1 MTKKRILIVEDE
13 ANMRHMLEV
22 LLGKSGYEVKTAADG
37 KEGMDAI
44 EREQFHF
51 ILCDIKMPRMD
62 GMTFLKSAKEKLID
76 TTIIMMSA
84 YGTVDTAIEAMK
96 LGAYDY
102 ISKPFKTDEVL
113 LTLKKAEERQGLKS
127 ENVKLKD
134 QIQRI
139 EKSYNF
145 SNIIAKSKTMQS
157 VFDLIK
163 KVADYKTTVLITGES
178 GTGKELIAR
187 AIHFNGSR
195 HNNALVS
202 INCGGI
208 PETLLESELFGYKK
222 GAFTDAK
229 QDKIG
234 RFEEAHNGT
243 IFLDEIGELPFSLQ
257 IKLLRAL
264 QEEEI
269 TPLGSTGIKKIDV
282 RVVAATAKDLGEE
295 IKKGHFREDLYYRIN
310 VVNIYLPPLRER
322 VEDIPLLT
330 EHFVSIYNEKLKKT
344 ITGIS
349 SEVME
354 QFITYPWPGNVR
366 ELENVIER
374 AILLAPGNTL
384 DVSDLPSTLTGD
396 QNTSSQIAPE
406 GISSIKE
413 ASRILEKGLIEQ
425 ALEKTNGNRTKAA
438 KILEISHKA
447 LLYKIK
453 EYGLSQAKSDDEAFE
468 KSS

>member
-1 MTKKRILIVEDE
+1 MTKKQILIIEDE

-22 LLGKSGYEVKTAADG
+22 LLRKSGYEVKTAADG
-37 KEGMDAI
+37 HQGLKAI
-44 EREQFHF
+44 ERERFHF

-62 GMTFLKSAKEKLID
+62 GMAFLKSATDKLKE
-76 TTIIMMSA
+76 TPVIMMSA

-113 LTLKKAEERQGLKS
+113 LTLKKAEERERLKS
-127 ENVKLKD
+127 ENLRLKD
-134 QIQRI
+134 QIHRI
-139 EKSYNF
+139 EKSYSF
-145 SNIIAKSKTMQS
+145 DNIVAKSHSMQS

-163 KVADYKTTVLITGES
+163 KVADYKTTVLITGDS

-195 HNNALVS
+195 HNGPLVS

-229 QDKIG
+229 QDKPG
-234 RFEEAHNGT
+234 RFEEADNGT

-257 IKLLRAL
+257 IKLLRVL

-269 TPLGSTGIKKIDV
+269 TPLGSTGTKKVDV
-282 RVVAATAKDLGEE
+282 RVIAATAKDLGEE
-295 IKKGHFREDLYYRIN
+295 IKKGLFREDLYYRIN

-322 VEDIPLLT
+322 VEDIPLVT
-330 EHFVSIYNEKLKKT
+330 DHFIKLFNTKLEKN

-354 QFITYPWPGNVR
+354 RFMTYPWPGNVR

-384 DVSDLPSTLTGD
+384 EISDLPPGLQVD
-396 QNTSSQIAPE
+396 QNPPFGITPE
-406 GISSIKE
+406 GISSIKA
-413 ASRILEKGLIEQ
+413 ASRILEKELIER
-425 ALEKTNGNRTKAA
+425 ALSKTEGNRT
-438 KILEISHKA
+438 
-447 LLYKIK
+447 
-453 EYGLSQAKSDDEAFE
+453 
-468 KSS
+468 

>member
-1 MTKKRILIVEDE
+1 MTIKRILIIEDE

-22 LLGKSGYEVKTAADG
+22 LLRKANYEVKAAADG
-37 KEGMDAI
+37 LEGLEVI
-44 EREQFHF
+44 EREGFHF

-62 GMTFLKSAKEKLID
+62 GMKFLKSATDKLKD
-76 TTIIMMSA
+76 STVIMMSA

-113 LTLKKAEERQGLKS
+113 LTLKKAEEREGLKS
-127 ENVKLKD
+127 ENLKLKD

-139 EKSYNF
+139 EKSYTF
-145 SNIIAKSKTMQS
+145 SNIVAKSKAMQS
-157 VFDLIK
+157 IFDLIK

-195 HNNALVS
+195 HNGPLVS

-222 GAFTDAK
+222 GAFTDAWR
-229 QDKIG
+229 DKIG

-243 IFLDEIGELPFSLQ
+243 IFLDEIGELPTSLQ
-257 IKLLRAL
+257 IKLLRVL

-269 TPLGSTGIKKIDV
+269 TPLGSTGTKKVDL
-282 RVVAATAKDLGEE
+282 RVIAATARDLSQE
-295 IKKGHFREDLYYRIN
+295 IEKGHFRFDLYYRIN
-310 VVNIYLPPLRER
+310 VVNIYLPSLRER
-322 VEDIPLLT
+322 AEDIPLLT
-330 EHFVSIYNEKLKKT
+330 EHFVRLFNTKLRKDIK
-344 ITGIS
+344 GVS
-349 SEVME
+349 PEVME
-354 QFITYPWPGNVR
+354 WLMTYPWPGNVR

-384 DVSDLPSTLTGD
+384 EISDLPPTFKGD
-396 QNTSSQIAPE
+396 YSPSSNRLPE
-406 GISSIKE
+406 GISSIKA
-413 ASRILEKGLIEQ
+413 ASRILEKELIAR
-425 ALEKTNGNRTKAA
+425 ALRKTGGNRTKAA
-438 KILEISHKA
+438 KMLEISRPI
-447 LLYKIK
+447 LISRIK
-453 EYGLSQAKSDDEAFE
+453 EYELDW
-468 KSS
+468 

>member
-1 MTKKRILIVEDE
+1 
-13 ANMRHMLEV
+13 
-22 LLGKSGYEVKTAADG
+22 
-37 KEGMDAI
+37 
-44 EREQFHF
+44 
-51 ILCDIKMPRMD
+51 MD
-62 GMTFLKSAKEKLID
+62 GMAFLRSATHRLED
-76 TTIIMMSA
+76 TTVIMMSA

-113 LTLKKAEERQGLKS
+113 LTLKKAEERERLKT
-127 ENVKLKD
+127 ENLRLKD

-145 SNIIAKSKTMQS
+145 SNIVAKSKAMHS
-157 VFDLIK
+157 VFDLIE

-195 HNNALVS
+195 HNGPLVS

-222 GAFTDAK
+222 GAFTDARR
-229 QDKIG
+229 DKMG

-257 IKLLRAL
+257 IKLLRVL

-269 TPLGSTGIKKIDV
+269 TPLGSTGVKKIDV

-295 IKKGHFREDLYYRIN
+295 IKKGLFREDLYYRIN
-310 VVNIYLPPLRER
+310 VVTIYLPPLRER
-322 VEDIPLLT
+322 FEDIPLVT
-330 EHFVSIYNEKLKKT
+330 EHFIKRFNTKLRKNIK
-344 ITGIS
+344 GVS

-354 QFITYPWPGNVR
+354 QFMAYPWPGNVR

-374 AILLAPGNTL
+374 AILLAPGDTL
-384 DVSDLPSTLTGD
+384 EISDLPPTLKAD
-396 QNTSSQIAPE
+396 QYPLSVLALE
-406 GISSIKE
+406 DISSIKV
-413 ASRILEKGLIEQ
+413 ASRMIEKELIER
-425 ALEKTNGNRTKAA
+425 ALNKTGGNRTKAA
-438 KILEISHKA
+438 KMLEISRPM
-447 LLYKIK
+447 LISKIK
-453 EYGLSQAKSDDEAFE
+453 VYGLS
-468 KSS
+468 